1 MAQEK
6 LRAVVIGA
14 GALGEHVID
23 ALNHCQLAELV
34 GVADRDGSAA
44 EAAGGELCPT
54 YTDSRQALIEPKP
67 DVVLLALPPRAAA
80 ETLQQALRRDLHV
93 WTGAPLAR
101 NLPEAVEMCRRTR
114 RADVKLVV
122 GTPRRFIEV
131 YRRARQFAKQ
141 LGEIYLVNAQYLFDW
156 GEPLG
161 WRGSMAAGGGATLQL
176 GYHMIDLLV
185 CIAGMPETVYCITGT
200 GQRARRSD
208 DQAIYDT
215 DDTAVAVCRYRGQA
229 TATVTVSR
237 CFSPV
242 SEGLT
247 AYCEGG
253 VLSVDAA
260 RCVVRDR
267 NGNMLESFQA
277 DETPGDLF
285 ARMID
290 DFVAAVET
298 DAARYDASAWE
309 SLLTLAA
316 VSAAYL
322 SDQTNQPELPARL
335 LRNYDVTGED
345 CLKLAPAREPPREA
359 Q

>member
-242 SEGLT
+242 SEQLT
-247 AYCEGG
+247 IYGEAGSI
-253 VLSVDAA
+253 VATPS
-260 RCVVRDR
+260 RCVLRDR
-267 NGNMLESFQA
+267 DGVVLEQSEQ
-277 DETPGDLF
+277 DESPTAGLQ
-285 ARMID
+285 RQVT
-290 DFVAAVET
+290 DFVRTVSEWRKKYECSGWENLRNMAVVE
-298 DAARYDASAWE
+298 AG
-309 SLLTLAA
+309 
-316 VSAAYL
+316 YL
-322 SDQTNQPELPARL
+322 SARTGQPENPQTL
-335 LRNYDVTGED
+335 LAGYDVTAAD
-345 CLKLAPAREPPREA
+345 CLAFAPGQEA
-359 Q
+359 SDET